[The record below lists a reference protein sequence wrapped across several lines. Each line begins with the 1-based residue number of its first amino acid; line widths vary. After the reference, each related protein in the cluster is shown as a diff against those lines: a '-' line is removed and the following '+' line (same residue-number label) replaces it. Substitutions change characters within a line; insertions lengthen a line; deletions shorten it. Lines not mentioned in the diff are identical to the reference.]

1 MPDSPAVQNEA
12 IDAIVHHAGRS
23 TLPFQEAHADRGH
36 GTAFWFNDLVDATPG
51 QEVVY
56 QYLLTAG
63 AVTGYELG
71 EMTLRAE
78 LCEPTMSAEKLL
90 MRDFADG
97 WIHLAGIGVAV
108 MPTAGLHAHGE
119 RKGWR
124 WATDEI
130 TDGLAA
136 REEDLAAIGTEPMPA
151 YILGHDVGAE
161 RGERLQAVVVGNV
174 VRSADGSMRWD
185 RAVPLGCV
193 GAPVFVSLPLGDQQ
207 FKLVCAGLILP
218 GDSRNPIATFDRIRG
233 AVRALASRPER
244 KRSRWGWRSR
254 RSASPGSS

>member
-1 MPDSPAVQNEA
+1 MPESPAVQNQV
-12 IDAIVHHAGRS
+12 IDAIVRHAGRS
-23 TLPFQEAHADRGH
+23 TLPFQEAHTDRGH

-51 QEVVY
+51 QEAVH
-56 QYLLTAG
+56 QYLLTAS

-78 LCEPTMSAEKLL
+78 LCQPAMSAEKLL

-97 WIHLAGIGVAV
+97 WIDLAGIGVAV
-108 MPTAGLHAHGE
+108 MPTAGLHVHGE

-124 WATDEI
+124 WSTDEI

-136 REEDLAAIGTEPMPA
+136 READLAAIGTEPVPA

-161 RGERLQAVVVGNV
+161 RGERLQAVVVGNA
-174 VRSADGSMRWD
+174 VRSADGTMHWD
-185 RAVPLGCV
+185 GAVPLGCV
-193 GAPVFVSLPLGDQQ
+193 GAPVFVSVPLGDQK
-207 FKLVCAGLILP
+207 FKLVCAGLVLP
-218 GDSRNPIATFDRIRG
+218 GDTSNPIATFDRIRA
-233 AVRALASRPER
+233 AVRALSSPPEP

-254 RSASPGSS
+254 RSAGPGTF